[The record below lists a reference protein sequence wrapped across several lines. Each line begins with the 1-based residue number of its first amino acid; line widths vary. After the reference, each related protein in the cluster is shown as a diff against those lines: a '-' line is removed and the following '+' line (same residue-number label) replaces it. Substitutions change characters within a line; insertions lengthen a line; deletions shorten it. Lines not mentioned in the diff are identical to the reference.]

1 MYKDRSPLFSLVY
14 HLSIVGENSRRTSRW
29 APLLVLYPHV
39 YALHLRPVNIECC
52 TSSRICMQPFHGNLF
67 FVCCSST
74 SQALTP
80 YPLPP
85 SYTLT
90 GKVVATGGDDGKIVL
105 SLAAGNEL
113 CVLPKRRSEPVV
125 SPTPLSPFRHPFV
138 QYFHKRTLLFQ

>member
-29 APLLVLYPHV
+29 ASLLVLYYPHI
-39 YALHLRPVNIECC
+39 YALHLRPVNTEGC
-52 TSSRICMQPFHGNLF
+52 TSSRICMQPFHGN
-67 FVCCSST
+67 FVFCMLSST

-113 CVLPKRRSEPVV
+113 RVLPKRRSEPVV
-125 SPTPLSPFRHPFV
+125 SPFSLSTPLCSIFS
-138 QYFHKRTLLFQ
+138 